1 MNEEAKTVHMLR
13 NLIFV
18 IYLLVPFISISQSLQ
33 KKIIVEALAATST
46 NSTRF
51 FNYNE
56 NDHFYF
62 ELRIGY
68 RINRI
73 FETNLFV
80 GYKEKNFIYFAQGNG
95 NLLPLFMDR
104 HYIPIGLNG
113 RIYYTDFFYEKL
125 KLWKKSGRWDVYNQV
140 GIVIL
145 KGKDVNDS
153 RENEF
158 RNQGYYV
165 PYYLY
170 PYSVKYNKIYLTYL
184 FGVRYNFSNSV
195 GLFLEGGQ
203 GALNDLQIG
212 AALKF

>member
-1 MNEEAKTVHMLR
+1 MNEEPKAVYMVR

-18 IYLLVPFISISQSLQ
+18 IYLFFPFISIAQALQ
-33 KKIIVEALAATST
+33 NKITVEALAATST
-46 NSTRF
+46 NSNRF

-62 ELRIGY
+62 ELRAGY
-68 RINRI
+68 RINRF

-80 GYKEKNFIYFAQGNG
+80 GYKEKNYIYFAQKNAD
-95 NLLPLFMDR
+95 LVPLFMDR
-104 HYIPIGLNG
+104 HYVPIGING
-113 RIYYTDFFYEKL
+113 RIYFSDFFYEKL
-125 KLWKKSGRWDVYNQV
+125 KLWKKEGRWDVYNQLGV
-140 GIVIL
+140 VIL
-145 KGKDVNDS
+145 KGKDVNDN

-170 PYSVKYNKIYLTYL
+170 PYNVEYNKVYLTYL

-195 GLFLEGGQ
+195 GLFLEAGL

-212 AALKF
+212 IAVKF